1 MALRYVA
8 GRLATFRSAFIP
20 QESYPANKPV
30 TLQPHCGSMLYSLTV
45 VQLWWLC
52 RLELGNM
59 AWGSPHPRVLVAW
72 LDLYLPIHI
81 TGKFPKSGFCVSS
94 VGRGHSPQ
102 VRSRRKNAESL
113 KATVNK

>member
-52 RLELGNM
+52 RLELGHM
-59 AWGSPHPRVLVAW
+59 AWGIFAVSVLI
-72 LDLYLPIHI
+72 D
-81 TGKFPKSGFCVSS
+81 S
-94 VGRGHSPQ
+94 VGW
-102 VRSRRKNAESL
+102 VES
-113 KATVNK
+113 KKMVETYGGG